1 MSGIY
6 IHIPF
11 CASRCIYCDF
21 YSTTIKG
28 KANKYVD
35 AILKEY
41 EERSDFLP
49 CKEPLRTIYIGGG
62 TPSQLPPEELARL
75 INSII
80 EKSRCLPQDKQEITI
95 EANPEDITEEYCS
108 RLFNND
114 LLSSIE
120 FKDILRVSLGVQSL
134 NDNELQLI
142 NRRHDSKKPAMAV
155 KFLREA
161 GIKNISLDLMYG
173 LPTQTIQ
180 TWEESIDGIIALE
193 PEHIS
198 AYCLSIEEGTRLYKL
213 VDEGKLSPA
222 DDELCLEM
230 ADILRKKLKTSG
242 YVQYE
247 ISNYAKPGFESKHN
261 SSYWDRTPYLGL
273 GPGAHSY
280 DGKYTREWNESDLES
295 YLNGKRIHGKETL
308 TEDDI
313 FKESVMLG
321 LRTNK
326 GVNIDIFD
334 NNSAYLQTIENLTN
348 RQLVKIKGNNLIL
361 TESGLAI
368 ADEIIR
374 DFF

>member
-280 DGKYTREWNESDLES
+280 DGKYTREWNEGDLES